1 MLIEKLYKLFSE
13 HPVVTTDTRNCPPG
27 SIFFA
32 LKGDRFN
39 GNHYAMKALESGCA
53 AAVVDEAEFATD
65 PRITLV
71 SDVLKAL
78 QELARHHRRTMK
90 VPVIAITGT
99 NGKTTTKE
107 LAAAVLS
114 RKFNVLFTEGNLNNH
129 IGVPLTL
136 LRLTSEHD
144 LAVVEMGANH
154 PGDIKELVEIAEPNF
169 GLITNVGKAHL
180 EGFGSF
186 EGVIRTKC
194 EMYEYIRR
202 TGGKIFLHNENTIL
216 SDHAKGIESIL
227 YGIHPR
233 IYLHGHILSNNPFIS
248 FEWHTLT
255 FPSYEGVVNTKL
267 IGEYNFYNA
276 IAAAAMGCY
285 FGVAFEDI
293 SSALSEYVPSNN
305 RSQLKITDRNHV
317 VIDAY
322 NANPTSMK
330 ASLRNFYSMS
340 VKNKLLILGDM
351 LELGEHSAFEHQ
363 QVVNQLEEYGFDE
376 VLLVGENFMRT
387 RSSLKCFDNC
397 DSLMSYVKDQCYTG
411 RYILIKGSRG
421 IALERALD
429 IL

>member
-154 PGDIKELVEIAEPNF
+154 PGDINELVEIAEPNF

-330 ASLRNFYSMS
+330 ASLRNFYSMG

-351 LELGEHSAFEHQ
+351 LELGEHSDYEHQ
-363 QVVNQLEEYGFDE
+363 QVVNQLEEYGFEE
-376 VLLVGENFMRT
+376 VLLVGENFKRT
-387 RSSLKCFDNC
+387 KNGLRCFDDC
-397 DSLMSYVKDQCYTG
+397 DSLLSFIKDKAYCDRYV
-411 RYILIKGSRG
+411 LIKGSRG
-421 IALERALD
+421 IALERSLD
-429 IL
+429 ML

>member
-1 MLIEKLYKLFSE
+1 MLIEKLYKLFLE
-13 HPVVTTDTRNCPPG
+13 YPVVTTDTRNCPQG

-32 LKGDRFN
+32 LKGDKFN
-39 GNHYAMKALESGCA
+39 GNHYAQQALDNGCA
-53 AAVVDEAEFATD
+53 AAVVDEVEFATD

-78 QELARHHRRTMK
+78 QDLARYHRRTMK

-114 RKFNVLFTEGNLNNH
+114 RRYNVLYTEGNLNNH

-136 LRLTSEHD
+136 LRLTKEHN
-144 LAVVEMGANH
+144 LAVIEMGANH

-202 TGGKIFLHNENTIL
+202 SGGKIFLHNENTIL
-216 SDHAKGIESIL
+216 SDHSKGIESIL
-227 YGIHPR
+227 YGVHPR

-276 IAAAAMGCY
+276 LAAAAIGCY
-285 FGVAFEDI
+285 FGVAYDDI
-293 SSALSEYVPSNN
+293 SLALSEYEPKNN
-305 RSQLKITDRNHV
+305 RSQLKVTSRNHV
-317 VIDAY
+317 VVDAY

-330 ASLRNFYSMS
+330 ASLRNFHSMEVS
-340 VKNKLLILGDM
+340 NKLLILGDM
-351 LELGEHSAFEHQ
+351 LELGEHAAYEHQ
-363 QVVNQLEEYGFDE
+363 QVITQLEEYGFEE
-376 VLLVGENFMRT
+376 VLLVGANFKATKNNMH
-387 RSSLKCFDNC
+387 CFPDC
-397 DSLMSYVKDQCYTG
+397 DALISFIESKKYNDRYV
-411 RYILIKGSRG
+411 LIKGSRG
-421 IALERALD
+421 IALERCLD